1 MLLKKLFIL
10 GDIGFL
16 NNNLRSSVFNIQK
29 NIKNNDALVLLGDNF
44 YENGISSKCDE
55 VINHFIDIFKNIN
68 NPIYSI
74 LGNHDYKSN
83 PSAQLNHTEWIMPN
97 YYYKKEYSNIDLLF
111 LDTVIFNTHFSI
123 DKSKIENV
131 HNDNIDNLINKQ
143 LNWLEDNLKYN
154 KNKKKV
160 VFGHYPIITNGYYKK
175 KGEDVLIYDYLF
187 EIFKKYNISAY
198 ISGHEHNIQ
207 YIKREDNDFKLN
219 QIIIGSSAENRHW
232 EKDYS
237 EKEDMYDNSDNFYGQ
252 LSIEPELKIDYVNKD
267 GIVIYSYK
275 L

>member
-1 MLLKKLFIL
+1 MFLKKLFIL

-16 NNNLRSSVFNIQK
+16 NNNLRLSVNNIAK
-29 NIKNNDALVLLGDNF
+29 NIKLNDAIVLLGDNF
-44 YENGISSKCDE
+44 YQNGISSKCDPI
-55 VINHFIDIFKNIN
+55 INNYVDIFKDIS

-74 LGNHDYKSN
+74 LGNHDYQSN
-83 PSAQLNHTEWIMPN
+83 PSAQINHSEWIMPN
-97 YYYKKEYSNIDLLF
+97 HYYKKEYSNIDLIF

-123 DKSKIENV
+123 DKTKIEKV
-131 HNDNIDNLINKQ
+131 HNDNIDNLINNQ
-143 LNWLEDNLKYN
+143 LKWLEDNLKLN
-154 KNKKKV
+154 KNKKKI

-175 KGEDVLIYDYLF
+175 KGEDVQIYNYLF
-187 EIFKKYNISAY
+187 DLFKKYKISAY

-207 YIKREDNDFKLN
+207 FINRKVDDFLLN

-237 EKEDMYDNSDNFYGQ
+237 EKDDMYDNSNNFYGQ
-252 LSIEPELKIDYVNKD
+252 LSFDPELKIDYINKNGD
-267 GIVIYSYK
+267 IVYSYK

>member
-16 NNNLRSSVFNIQK
+16 NNNLRTSVFNIQK
-29 NIKNNDALVLLGDNF
+29 NIENNDALVLLGDNF
-44 YENGISSKCDE
+44 YQNGISDKCDPL
-55 VINHFIDIFKNIN
+55 INNYINIFKDIN

-74 LGNHDYKSN
+74 LGNHDYQSN
-83 PSAQLNHTEWIMPN
+83 PGAQINHTKWIMPN

-123 DKSKIENV
+123 DKNKIEKV
-131 HNDNIDNLINKQ
+131 HNDNIDNLINNQ
-143 LNWLEDNLKYN
+143 LNWLEDNLKLN
-154 KNKKKV
+154 KNKKKI

-175 KGEDVLIYDYLF
+175 RGEDVLIYNYLF

-207 YIKREDNDFKLN
+207 YIKRENDDFKLN

-252 LSIEPELKIDYVNKD
+252 LSFDPELKIDYINKNGD
-267 GIVIYSYK
+267 TMYSYK